1 MREQGA
7 PTTIAAKE
15 LRATLI
21 IFIGVTALVFL
32 FLLAAIF
39 IVQSLG
45 PLKPGWNEYFN
56 LLKWGFGILSAV
68 VLVFA
73 RQVFHKSIGAAKNS
87 LILAGGKL
95 SHHRTALVK
104 YLGICEFA
112 AILNIVLFIFTGES
126 IFIIIAAVVLG
137 FMLAMAPTPRRVA
150 MLLELDATEEQEL
163 KSR

>member
-7 PTTIAAKE
+7 PTTDAPKE
-15 LRATLI
+15 FRATRI
-21 IFIGVTALVFL
+21 IFIGITALVFL

-56 LLKWGFGILSAV
+56 YIKWGMGILSTV
-68 VLVFA
+68 LLVFA

-87 LILAGGKL
+87 LIPAGEKL
-95 SHHRTALVK
+95 SQYRTALVK

-137 FMLAMAPTPRRVA
+137 FMLAMTPTQRRVA
-150 MLLELDATEEQEL
+150 MLLELDGREEQEL

>member
-1 MREQGA
+1 MSQQGA
-7 PTTIAAKE
+7 PTTAAKE
-15 LRATLI
+15 LRTTMT
-21 IFIGVTALVFL
+21 IFIGITALVFL

-45 PLKPGWNEYFN
+45 PLKPGWNEYLSF
-56 LLKWGFGILSAV
+56 LKWGSAILSTLL
-68 VLVFA
+68 LVFA
-73 RQVFHKSIGAAKNS
+73 RQVFHKSIAAAKNS

-112 AILNIVLFIFTGES
+112 AILNIVLFIFTGQS

-137 FMLAMAPTPRRVA
+137 FMLAMTPSRRRLV
-150 MLLELDATEEQEL
+150 MLLELDAGEEQEL
-163 KSR
+163 KLS